1 MSFSVAGTPANG
13 DSFTIE
19 RNAAG
24 VQDGRNAVLLGKLQ
38 TANTMLGGQATFQ
51 SVYSSLVSANG
62 VKTRSAQLGLES
74 QEAALKQAVANR
86 DAFSAVNLDE
96 EAANLLKFQQAY
108 QASAKS
114 LQIGSQLFDTLLGI
128 F

>member
-1 MSFSVAGTPANG
+1 M
-13 DSFTIE
+13 
-19 RNAAG
+19 
-24 VQDGRNAVLLGKLQ
+24 QDGRNAVLLGKLQ
-38 TANTMLGGQATFQ
+38 TATTMVGGQATFQ

-62 VKTRSAQLGLES
+62 VKTRSAKLGLES
-74 QEAALKQAVANR
+74 QEAVLKQATANR

-114 LQIGSQLFDTLLGI
+114 LQVGSQLFDTLLSI